1 LSKQQVIGGI
11 GQFTV
16 PIIFRFIQTEDLGAK
31 TSVLCMKS
39 FVQSVFPK
47 LICDIR
53 IQNIFRFSTPLTGR
67 INDFKPKNL
76 RKPDLR
82 RISYCLRNVYNQG
95 KLNLK

>member
-1 LSKQQVIGGI
+1 
-11 GQFTV
+11 
-16 PIIFRFIQTEDLGAK
+16 
-31 TSVLCMKS
+31 MKS

-67 INDFKPKNL
+67 INDFKSKNL